1 MAVSSARRKA
11 ILVTGATGKQGGATV
26 EALIQANATSSH
38 QVLALTRN
46 RESSSAKRLEV
57 AGVKIVQGDLN
68 DVPAVFREA
77 KKAIGGFE
85 PHIWGVFSVQ
95 TFMGK
100 GASIELEELQ
110 GKALVD
116 GALANGV
123 QHFVYA
129 SVDRGGAESYEHPTS
144 VPHFR
149 SKHNIEHH
157 LVEKSKGKMSWTILR
172 PVFFMDNIASD
183 FGSKAAA
190 TFWKI
195 GLKTKPLQL
204 VAVKDIGWFAA
215 QSFLRP
221 AEFASRGISIAGDS
235 LSHKEANEIFRRK
248 AGRDLPGIPNLLGRL
263 LLGVAGDFGKMFN
276 WFSEEGYGADVA
288 ALKMEHPELLTW
300 SNWLD
305 DEGRRLVVQQP

>member
-11 ILVTGATGKQGGATV
+11 ILVIGATGKQGGATV
-26 EALIQANATSSH
+26 EALIEANATSSH

-110 GKALVD
+110 GKGLVD

-123 QHFVYA
+123 QHFV
-129 SVDRGGAESYEHPTS
+129 
-144 VPHFR
+144 
-149 SKHNIEHH
+149 
-157 LVEKSKGKMSWTILR
+157 
-172 PVFFMDNIASD
+172 
-183 FGSKAAA
+183 
-190 TFWKI
+190 
-195 GLKTKPLQL
+195 
-204 VAVKDIGWFAA
+204 
-215 QSFLRP
+215 
-221 AEFASRGISIAGDS
+221 
-235 LSHKEANEIFRRK
+235 EANEIFRRK

-263 LLGVAGDFGKMFN
+263 LLKVAGDFGKMCN

-288 ALKMEHPELLTW
+288 ALKMEHPGLLTW